1 MKEASSVWGGVEVP
15 PGTKKRIRFEVGE
28 SYTGLSV
35 RLPVLVWRGKEAG
48 PTVFISSAVHGDE
61 INGTGTI
68 RELIHRPP
76 FELKSGTLVLLPVV
90 NIMGFERHSRYMPDR
105 RDLNRSFPGSETG
118 SLTARLAHLLK
129 KEILSRSDYG
139 IDLHTAA
146 VRRTNYPNVRA
157 DMSNSG
163 CARLAKAFGCSVI
176 VDQAGPE
183 GSLRNCATGEDCP
196 TIILEAGEVW
206 KVEPMYL
213 ETALRGITS
222 CLADLEMIE
231 QESEPVQ
238 DPYIVTST
246 SWVRADSG
254 GFLQFHV
261 SPGDAVEKGQ
271 TLATNYGL
279 LGREQEV
286 VEAAVSGIVIGMSTM
301 PAVAPGDPIIH
312 LARLKKKE
320 FRELEKE
327 AESGEVADL
336 GTREDLAT
344 NIHVVEAPEET
355 N

>member
-1 MKEASSVWGGVEVP
+1 MKPTPDTWGGVTVP
-15 PGTKKRIRFEVGE
+15 PGKKKRIRFEVGE

-35 RLPVLVWRGKEAG
+35 RLPVLIWRGTEPG

-105 RDLNRSFPGSETG
+105 RDLNRAFPGSETG

-129 KEILSRSDYG
+129 NEILHHADYG

-157 DMSNSG
+157 DMSDPG
-163 CARLAKAFGCSVI
+163 CARLANAFGCGII
-176 VDQAGPE
+176 VDQPGPE
-183 GSLRNCATGEDCP
+183 GSLRNCATGEGCP

-213 ETALRGITS
+213 DTALRGIS
-222 CLADLEMIE
+222 NCLAELGMIDVTPPP
-231 QESEPVQ
+231 SP
-238 DPYIVTST
+238 DPYIVSST
-246 SWVRADSG
+246 SWVRADAG

-261 SPGDAVEKGQ
+261 SPGDVVEKGQ
-271 TLATNYGL
+271 ILATNYGL
-279 LGREQEV
+279 LGREQEMIQ
-286 VEAAVSGIVIGMSTM
+286 AAVYGIVIGMTTM

-320 FRELEKE
+320 YRELEKE
-327 AESGEVADL
+327 AENGNSSDL

-344 NIHVVEAPEET
+344 NIHVVDAPEESA
-355 N
+355 